1 LLGSKLT
8 LASWRH
14 RFRFSVFAAAI
25 GSSISAPAQVPKVPA
40 IFVRVDQIRRLS
52 PEQAA
57 IGYPVHIR
65 GVITMDAP
73 APDFFIQ
80 DETAG
85 IYVEGSVSPRFSHIL
100 GQYVEIDGVTGPGKF
115 APVIREVKLRV
126 LGHR

>member
-1 LLGSKLT
+1 MHTRATAQTATRLPRVSCFDYPSAKRHVDLPEQPSVQGSQPSSIRNGLLGSKLT

-40 IFVRVDQIRRLS
+40 LFVRVDQIRGLS

-80 DETAG
+80 D
-85 IYVEGSVSPRFSHIL
+85 
-100 GQYVEIDGVTGPGKF
+100 
-115 APVIREVKLRV
+115 
-126 LGHR
+126 